1 MPSPDSMDITALIS
15 AEQVMTLSAQG
26 KPQLL
31 DTLARRAAA
40 TLRLA
45 ETVILEAILQRE
57 ALGSTGVGQG
67 VAIPHARIP
76 GLGHFFGLFARL
88 DHAIDFAAID
98 GQPVDLVFVLLIPAN
113 AGREHLAALAAISR
127 RLRDRDTV
135 RRLRIAADAPAIYTI
150 LSAPRGPQLPSLK
163 GAG

>member
-1 MPSPDSMDITALIS
+1 MPSPDPMDITTLIA
-15 AEQVMTLSAQG
+15 AEQVMTFSAQT

-31 DTLARRAAA
+31 DTLARRAG
-40 TLRLA
+40 TSLRLA
-45 ETVILEAILQRE
+45 EPVILEAILQRE

-76 GLGHFFGLFARL
+76 GLGHFFGLFARI

-98 GQPVDLVFVLLIPAN
+98 GQPVDLVFLLLMPAH
-113 AGREHLAALAAISR
+113 AGKEHLAALAAISR

-135 RRLRIAADAPAIYTI
+135 RRLRAAGDAQTIYAI
-150 LSAPRGPQLPSLK
+150 LSAPRGSPRPP
-163 GAG
+163 